1 MSLIKKFFIIFFLLL
16 PISNSFGAMVTHNQ
30 TATVSMSSGG
40 IVAGVEFN
48 SDGTKMFTSFAQRNG
63 SDNLGSEYKIS
74 KNIND
79 FEIDLELNNQ
89 DVLKPNT
96 IDEAMVNLSRIF

>member
-1 MSLIKKFFIIFFLLL
+1 MVQVLNCQQHFNLLKFIKNFILILIFIL

-30 TATVSMSSGG
+30 TATFSMSSGG

-63 SDNLGSEYKIS
+63 SAYY
-74 KNIND
+74 
-79 FEIDLELNNQ
+79 
-89 DVLKPNT
+89 
-96 IDEAMVNLSRIF
+96 DED

>member
-1 MSLIKKFFIIFFLLL
+1 MKFIKNFILILLFIF

-48 SDGTKMFTSFAQRNG
+48 NDGTKMFTSYCPKECDDFYIE
-63 SDNLGSEYKIS
+63 EY
-74 KNIND
+74 
-79 FEIDLELNNQ
+79 
-89 DVLKPNT
+89 
-96 IDEAMVNLSRIF
+96 NLSTPYDISTRVYAGDSERCD

>member
-1 MSLIKKFFIIFFLLL
+1 MKFIKNFILILLFIF

-48 SDGTKMFTSFAQRNG
+48 MMELKCLHLLPKRMDQ
-63 SDNLGSEYKIS
+63 LIIL
-74 KNIND
+74 KNIIYLNLMISPQE
-79 FEIDLELNNQ
+79 FLQEIAS
-89 DVLKPNT
+89 DV
-96 IDEAMVNLSRIF
+96 S

>member
-1 MSLIKKFFIIFFLLL
+1 MKCIKNFILILLFIF

-48 SDGTKMFTSFAQRNG
+48 SDGTKMFTSFAQKIWIRFYIQ
-63 SDNLGSEYKIS
+63 EY
-74 KNIND
+74 
-79 FEIDLELNNQ
+79 
-89 DVLKPNT
+89 
-96 IDEAMVNLSRIF
+96 NLSTPYDISTRVYAGDSAAM

>member
-1 MSLIKKFFIIFFLLL
+1 MSLIKKIFIIFFLLI
-16 PISNSFGAMVTHNQ
+16 PISNSFAAMVTHNQ

-63 SDNLGSEYKIS
+63 SAYY
-74 KNIND
+74 
-79 FEIDLELNNQ
+79 
-89 DVLKPNT
+89 
-96 IDEAMVNLSRIF
+96 DED